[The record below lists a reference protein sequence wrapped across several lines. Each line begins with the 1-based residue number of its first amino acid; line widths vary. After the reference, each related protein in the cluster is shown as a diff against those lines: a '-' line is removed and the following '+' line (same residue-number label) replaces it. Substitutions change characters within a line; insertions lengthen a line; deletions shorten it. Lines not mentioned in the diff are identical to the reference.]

1 MASTEFPHSKKQA
14 AAQVAKL
21 KKMNATAY
29 KKKKPTAKKMTDAE
43 LRAKAVAAYKAG
55 GAVGKAPLKTPSK
68 SKGTKPKAKPKAKPK
83 KNMKSY

>member
-21 KKMNATAY
+21 KKMNAAAA
-29 KKKKPTAKKMTDAE
+29 AKK
-43 LRAKAVAAYKAG
+43 
-55 GAVGKAPLKTPSK
+55 
-68 SKGTKPKAKPKAKPK
+68 KAKPKVKPK